1 MSLNISGSIIT
12 DTIVKSIQT
21 TNIINRGLVVHLDAA
36 STSSY
41 SGTGTGWYDLTG
53 NVYNGTLINS
63 PTYSSTNG
71 GSIGLNGSNQC
82 VELGSFFTYNYFTIS
97 LWVNAGST
105 QTQYAD
111 IIDNAHT
118 GIRNFVC
125 QQNSTNTNQYA
136 FDVIGS
142 STYSSTGFFTL
153 TANTWTHLVFTFD
166 NDKVRGYINGTIF
179 ATGGSCTPNW
189 TSQYL
194 RLGQWNGGG
203 RNWNGKYGNC
213 MIYNRELSSTE
224 VLHNYNVQKSR
235 YGL

>member
-1 MSLNISGSIIT
+1 MSLNISGSVVT
-12 DTIVKSIQT
+12 NTMVKTIQT
-21 TNIINRGLVVHLDAA
+21 TSIIKRGLVVHLDAT

-53 NVYNGTLINS
+53 NLYNGTLINS
-63 PTYSSTNG
+63 PTYSSDNG
-71 GSIGLNGSNQC
+71 GYIQLNGSNQC

-97 LWVNAGST
+97 TWLNAGSS
-105 QTQYAD
+105 QTTYAD
-111 IIDNAHT
+111 IFDNNHT
-118 GIRNFVC
+118 GTRNMVC
-125 QQNSTNTNQYA
+125 QQNGSTLNQYA

-153 TANTWTHLVFTFD
+153 PTNTWTLLTLTFD
-166 NDKVRGYINGTIF
+166 GSVVRGYLNGSIF

-194 RLGQWNGGG
+194 RLGQWGGGG
-203 RNWNGKYGNC
+203 RNWNGKYGNF
-213 MIYNRELSSTE
+213 MIYNRQLSSAE
-224 VLHNYNVQKSR
+224 ILENYNIQKSK